1 MNAVLERF
9 CRKLVALD
17 WNIFAMD
24 ADRWITV
31 HPNGEQGKGRP
42 ALIDEKG
49 TVKAGMGGKFNGR
62 NIDDIPRGKN
72 PHPVREEKYQARQA
86 RMVERQSSSGTSPA
100 PSPAQKGQS
109 SSGLQAGHKSF
120 PKKHAIKGEVDEN
133 GFSYYVVDNPL
144 YKAGVA
150 LRDKI
155 GEAQFRK
162 RASQDVQD
170 AVANNA
176 QTLKLRKDKVSV
188 ENGEIVGGAENYGA
202 ASRFFRDID
211 AESARA
217 QKSASRSEKIAAT
230 KAQKEAEAQKKAE
243 SERAERVK
251 STGVQRDPNG
261 RPIAPKRP
269 GWVPEGYWNGKVYSG
284 NRVYIDGREIKATP
298 EKIEALQ
305 KWQNDYAEY
314 KKARDE
320 DARTAP
326 KEYLNVSYAQREQAK
341 AAGARWDPNMGS
353 WYWDKRDGDVPQAL
367 SAFSRRGQTS
377 QQRQTQPSS
386 QQRQTQ
392 PSSQKTML
400 LPRRAGYGEGDVV
413 KVGGQWV
420 RIGKTLGHTRIDDD
434 TPSIYGSHLLGH
446 EGEYASQVEF
456 RPATPEEIAAVQN
469 DGRDAAMD
477 ACLVHGGVKQKDCK
491 ETSMAQKKSSD
502 TLSLDA
508 APSMRSKDANGFLHV
523 ASSNISKETV
533 NPYYGREIPG
543 WEEKGLDPNHIF
555 YGYRAGEE
563 LAKAA
568 KTFDGLPLLIDH
580 HIEDA
585 EAPQKE
591 YRVGSLGTDARWEA
605 PYLKNSLIVTDAEAI
620 RAIEDGRMKELSCAY
635 RYEPDWTPGTFEG
648 VPYDFIMRNIQGN
661 HVALV
666 EEGRAGADVV
676 VADSKPRETATS
688 KLEKIMNLFKR
699 FRGAKDS
706 DPAVEKKEV
715 ELAQGIIDLH
725 KKNPETGEIMDVTED
740 ADKAE
745 AVMAAV
751 NKIAAKLSPEEVEEL
766 TKAIQALGMD
776 EEVEEVVETEDDDL
790 DTAEAVKYG
799 EEKERDKLMSEH
811 MREDEA
817 QDEDEPALDE
827 EAVKEAADKCGM
839 DAEDPMF
846 QKVFAEGV
854 RYGEKKEKAEP
865 EHLDRLHESE
875 GMKKA
880 MDEEEVKTAMDA
892 ALRAA
897 STRAEAKVVA
907 RFRALSAAASAV
919 RPVLGD
925 IDPLAFDSA
934 DSIYGA
940 ALKAQGVDIRRHP
953 RSAWRSIFEVSRQQA
968 AKASIAQD
976 SSMRRDYSGAFA
988 GLNRIKRG

>member
-1 MNAVLERF
+1 MG
-9 CRKLVALD
+9 CD
-17 WNIFAMD
+17 MMD
-24 ADRWITV
+24 
-31 HPNGEQGKGRP
+31 N
-42 ALIDEKG
+42 
-49 TVKAGMGGKFNGR
+49 
-62 NIDDIPRGKN
+62 
-72 PHPVREEKYQARQA
+72 
-86 RMVERQSSSGTSPA
+86 
-100 PSPAQKGQS
+100 
-109 SSGLQAGHKSF
+109 
-120 PKKHAIKGEVDEN
+120 
-133 GFSYYVVDNPL
+133 
-144 YKAGVA
+144 
-150 LRDKI
+150 
-155 GEAQFRK
+155 
-162 RASQDVQD
+162 
-170 AVANNA
+170 
-176 QTLKLRKDKVSV
+176 
-188 ENGEIVGGAENYGA
+188 
-202 ASRFFRDID
+202 
-211 AESARA
+211 
-217 QKSASRSEKIAAT
+217 
-230 KAQKEAEAQKKAE
+230 
-243 SERAERVK
+243 
-251 STGVQRDPNG
+251 
-261 RPIAPKRP
+261 
-269 GWVPEGYWNGKVYSG
+269 
-284 NRVYIDGREIKATP
+284 
-298 EKIEALQ
+298 
-305 KWQNDYAEY
+305 
-314 KKARDE
+314 
-320 DARTAP
+320 
-326 KEYLNVSYAQREQAK
+326 
-341 AAGARWDPNMGS
+341 
-353 WYWDKRDGDVPQAL
+353 
-367 SAFSRRGQTS
+367 
-377 QQRQTQPSS
+377 
-386 QQRQTQ
+386 
-392 PSSQKTML
+392 
-400 LPRRAGYGEGDVV
+400 
-413 KVGGQWV
+413 
-420 RIGKTLGHTRIDDD
+420 
-434 TPSIYGSHLLGH
+434 
-446 EGEYASQVEF
+446 
-456 RPATPEEIAAVQN
+456 
-469 DGRDAAMD
+469 
-477 ACLVHGGVKQKDCK
+477 
-491 ETSMAQKKSSD
+491 KKSDNSTASD
-502 TLSLDA
+502 QVCRRLSFDA

-543 WEEKGLDPNHIF
+543 WQEKGLDPNHIF

-585 EAPQKE
+585 EDPQKE

-676 VADSKPRETATS
+676 VADAKPRETITS
-688 KLEKIMNLFKR
+688 KMEKTMKGFFRR

-706 DPAVEKKEV
+706 DPEVEMKEVKDAKGIV
-715 ELAQGIIDLH
+715 ELAQGLIDLH
-725 KKNPETGEIMDVTED
+725 KTNPETGEIMDVTED

-827 EAVKEAADKCGM
+827 EAVKEAADKCGL

-846 QKVFAEGV
+846 QKAFAEGV
-854 RYGEKKEKAEP
+854 KYGEKKEKAEP

-907 RFRALSAAASAV
+907 KFRALSAAASAV

-968 AKASIAQD
+968 AKASFAQD
-976 SSMRRDYSGAFA
+976 SSMRRDYSGAFE

>member
-211 AESARA
+211 AESAKA
-217 QKSASRSEKIAAT
+217 QKSASRSEKLAAT
-230 KAQKEAEAQKKAE
+230 KAQKEA
-243 SERAERVK
+243 ERAERVK

-284 NRVYIDGREIKATP
+284 NRVYIDGRKIKATP

-386 QQRQTQ
+386 QKRQTQ
-392 PSSQKTML
+392 PSSQRTML

-413 KVGGQWV
+413 KVGGHWV

-434 TPSIYGSHLLGH
+434 MPSIYGSQLLGH

-469 DGRDAAMD
+469 DWRAAAMD

-491 ETSMAQKKSSD
+491 ETSMTQKKSSD

-563 LAKAA
+563 LAKGA
-568 KTFDGLPLLIDH
+568 KTFDGLPLLLDH

-585 EAPQKE
+585 EDPQKE

-688 KLEKIMNLFKR
+688 KLEKIMKNLFKR

-846 QKVFAEGV
+846 QKAFAEGV
-854 RYGEKKEKAEP
+854 RYGEAKEKAEP
-865 EHLDRLHESE
+865 EKLDREHESE
-875 GMKKA
+875 GAKKA

>member
-1 MNAVLERF
+1 MNATEFVKQYGFSEAQRFGKWNGFTVYVGGMEDPNDATGLPFFVLE
-9 CRKLVALD
+9 
-17 WNIFAMD
+17 D
-24 ADRWITV
+24 AS
-31 HPNGEQGKGRP
+31 GK
-42 ALIDEKG
+42 
-49 TVKAGMGGKFNGR
+49 
-62 NIDDIPRGKN
+62 
-72 PHPVREEKYQARQA
+72 ARQA
-86 RMVERQSSSGTSPA
+86 TEKELFELMDVFPA
-100 PSPAQKGQS
+100 GPQEEAPAK
-109 SSGLQAGHKSF
+109 
-120 PKKHAIKGEVDEN
+120 DE
-133 GFSYYVVDNPL
+133 
-144 YKAGVA
+144 
-150 LRDKI
+150 
-155 GEAQFRK
+155 
-162 RASQDVQD
+162 
-170 AVANNA
+170 
-176 QTLKLRKDKVSV
+176 
-188 ENGEIVGGAENYGA
+188 
-202 ASRFFRDID
+202 
-211 AESARA
+211 
-217 QKSASRSEKIAAT
+217 
-230 KAQKEAEAQKKAE
+230 
-243 SERAERVK
+243 
-251 STGVQRDPNG
+251 
-261 RPIAPKRP
+261 KRP
-269 GWVPEGYWNGKVYSG
+269 
-284 NRVYIDGREIKATP
+284 
-298 EKIEALQ
+298 
-305 KWQNDYAEY
+305 
-314 KKARDE
+314 
-320 DARTAP
+320 
-326 KEYLNVSYAQREQAK
+326 
-341 AAGARWDPNMGS
+341 
-353 WYWDKRDGDVPQAL
+353 
-367 SAFSRRGQTS
+367 
-377 QQRQTQPSS
+377 
-386 QQRQTQ
+386 
-392 PSSQKTML
+392 
-400 LPRRAGYGEGDVV
+400 
-413 KVGGQWV
+413 
-420 RIGKTLGHTRIDDD
+420 
-434 TPSIYGSHLLGH
+434 
-446 EGEYASQVEF
+446 
-456 RPATPEEIAAVQN
+456 
-469 DGRDAAMD
+469 
-477 ACLVHGGVKQKDCK
+477 
-491 ETSMAQKKSSD
+491 D

-543 WEEKGLDPNHIF
+543 WEERGLDPNHIF

-585 EAPQKE
+585 EDPQKE

-676 VADSKPRETATS
+676 VADAKPRETITS
-688 KLEKIMNLFKR
+688 KMEKTMKGFFRR

-706 DPAVEKKEV
+706 DPEVEMKEVKDAKGIV
-715 ELAQGIIDLH
+715 ELAQGLIDLH
-725 KKNPETGEIMDVTED
+725 KTNPETGEIMDVTED

-839 DAEDPMF
+839 DAEDPAF
-846 QKVFAEGV
+846 QKAFAEGV
-854 RYGEKKEKAEP
+854 KYGERKEKAEP

-875 GMKKA
+875 GAKKA

-907 RFRALSAAASAV
+907 KFRALSAAASAV

-968 AKASIAQD
+968 AKASFAQD

>member
-9 CRKLVALD
+9 CTKLAVLGVHP
-17 WNIFAMD
+17 FVGAMD
-24 ADRWITV
+24 ASKGEKQSWITLENGV
-31 HPNGEQGKGRP
+31 H
-42 ALIDEKG
+42 
-49 TVKAGMGGKFNGR
+49 V
-62 NIDDIPRGKN
+62 
-72 PHPVREEKYQARQA
+72 PV
-86 RMVERQSSSGTSPA
+86 
-100 PSPAQKGQS
+100 QKGQTKKEAAKQFVAKKETS
-109 SSGLQAGHKSF
+109 AVAPSSHLKTPAFQSKIRTFRDVYKTTLKGDDLKKASQNAAQHYFAKRKLEGMGWSSG
-120 PKKHAIKGEVDEN
+120 
-133 GFSYYVVDNPL
+133 
-144 YKAGVA
+144 GVT
-150 LRDKI
+150 
-155 GEAQFRK
+155 Q
-162 RASQDVQD
+162 
-170 AVANNA
+170 
-176 QTLKLRKDKVSV
+176 
-188 ENGEIVGGAENYGA
+188 
-202 ASRFFRDID
+202 
-211 AESARA
+211 
-217 QKSASRSEKIAAT
+217 
-230 KAQKEAEAQKKAE
+230 
-243 SERAERVK
+243 
-251 STGVQRDPNG
+251 
-261 RPIAPKRP
+261 
-269 GWVPEGYWNGKVYSG
+269 
-284 NRVYIDGREIKATP
+284 IDGTQVSAKLWSRNAVNGVIE
-298 EKIEALQ
+298 IEAS
-305 KWQNDYAEY
+305 N
-314 KKARDE
+314 
-320 DARTAP
+320 
-326 KEYLNVSYAQREQAK
+326 
-341 AAGARWDPNMGS
+341 G
-353 WYWDKRDGDVPQAL
+353 
-367 SAFSRRGQTS
+367 GQT
-377 QQRQTQPSS
+377 
-386 QQRQTQ
+386 
-392 PSSQKTML
+392 KKL
-400 LPRRAGYGEGDVV
+400 GEMQVD
-413 KVGGQWV
+413 
-420 RIGKTLGHTRIDDD
+420 LG
-434 TPSIYGSHLLGH
+434 
-446 EGEYASQVEF
+446 
-456 RPATPEEIAAVQN
+456 ATPEEMAKRIDQTARGLVAKERNGKASQASKPADKPEAKQGTASRPKLEQRHLDAVDHYASGEGMYINQFLRKGERLNNEDAQFVKDLDHVLSTPVKDKTLYRSVDAKALFGGLSAIDFENIVGGLVYNDKSKEAQKALAKANASIGRTKLEKGYMSTTRDPEVAEGWGGFTGSDMPVVMKLNTSAGTKGADISDMTPKARKAEAADPQ
-469 DGRDAAMD
+469 
-477 ACLVHGGVKQKDCK
+477 K
-491 ETSMAQKKSSD
+491 ETLLARNQSYEIKSIYPRNGQIYVECDMIDNKTADSATAGD
-502 TLSLDA
+502 KACRNISFDA

-523 ASSNISKETV
+523 ASSNISKEVV

-676 VADSKPRETATS
+676 VADAKPRETITS
-688 KLEKIMNLFKR
+688 KMEKTMKGFFRR

-706 DPAVEKKEV
+706 DPEVEMKEV
-715 ELAQGIIDLH
+715 QDAKGIVKLAQGLIDLH
-725 KKNPETGEIMDVTED
+725 KRNPETGEIMDVTED

-751 NKIAAKLSPEEVEEL
+751 SKIASKLAPEEVEEL

-811 MREDEA
+811 MREDKAE
-817 QDEDEPALDE
+817 DEDEPALDE

-839 DAEDPMF
+839 DAEDPAF
-846 QKVFAEGV
+846 QKAFAEGV

-907 RFRALSAAASAV
+907 KFRALSAAASAV

-953 RSAWRSIFEVSRQQA
+953 RAAWRSIFEVSRQQA
-968 AKASIAQD
+968 AKASFAQD

>member
-1 MNAVLERF
+1 MNAKNFVKQYGFSNALRMGTWNGYSVFVGEMEDPDAVTGLPFFVLES
-9 CRKLVALD
+9 D
-17 WNIFAMD
+17 
-24 ADRWITV
+24 
-31 HPNGEQGKGRP
+31 GE
-42 ALIDEKG
+42 I
-49 TVKAGMGGKFNGR
+49 
-62 NIDDIPRGKN
+62 
-72 PHPVREEKYQARQA
+72 RQA
-86 RMVERQSSSGTSPA
+86 TS
-100 PSPAQKGQS
+100 
-109 SSGLQAGHKSF
+109 
-120 PKKHAIKGEVDEN
+120 DETWE
-133 GFSYYVVDNPL
+133 L
-144 YKAGVA
+144 M
-150 LRDKI
+150 
-155 GEAQFRK
+155 
-162 RASQDVQD
+162 
-170 AVANNA
+170 
-176 QTLKLRKDKVSV
+176 SV
-188 ENGEIVGGAENYGA
+188 
-202 ASRFFRDID
+202 F
-211 AESARA
+211 
-217 QKSASRSEKIAAT
+217 
-230 KAQKEAEAQKKAE
+230 
-243 SERAERVK
+243 
-251 STGVQRDPNG
+251 
-261 RPIAPKRP
+261 
-269 GWVPEGYWNGKVYSG
+269 PEGPQ
-284 NRVYIDGREIKATP
+284 E
-298 EKIEALQ
+298 EAPA
-305 KWQNDYAEY
+305 K
-314 KKARDE
+314 DE
-320 DARTAP
+320 
-326 KEYLNVSYAQREQAK
+326 
-341 AAGARWDPNMGS
+341 
-353 WYWDKRDGDVPQAL
+353 
-367 SAFSRRGQTS
+367 SR
-377 QQRQTQPSS
+377 P
-386 QQRQTQ
+386 
-392 PSSQKTML
+392 
-400 LPRRAGYGEGDVV
+400 
-413 KVGGQWV
+413 
-420 RIGKTLGHTRIDDD
+420 D
-434 TPSIYGSHLLGH
+434 T
-446 EGEYASQVEF
+446 F
-456 RPATPEEIAAVQN
+456 
-469 DGRDAAMD
+469 
-477 ACLVHGGVKQKDCK
+477 
-491 ETSMAQKKSSD
+491 
-502 TLSLDA
+502 SLDA

-523 ASSNISKETV
+523 ASSNISKEVV

-676 VADSKPRETATS
+676 VADSKPRETTTP

-776 EEVEEVVETEDDDL
+776 EEVEDVVETEDDDL

-811 MREDEA
+811 MREDKA
-817 QDEDEPALDE
+817 EDEEEPVLDE

-839 DAEDPMF
+839 DAEDPAF
-846 QKVFAEGV
+846 QKAFAEGV
-854 RYGEKKEKAEP
+854 KYGERKEKEEP

-907 RFRALSAAASAV
+907 KFRALSAAASAV

-968 AKASIAQD
+968 AKASFAQD

>member
-1 MNAVLERF
+1 MTKEEIERCNEGEEGCFEYDQHEGDPYWDIRAQAESLGLE
-9 CRKLVALD
+9 
-17 WNIFAMD
+17 
-24 ADRWITV
+24 
-31 HPNGEQGKGRP
+31 GEE
-42 ALIDEKG
+42 IDEY
-49 TVKAGMGGKFNGR
+49 
-62 NIDDIPRGKN
+62 I
-72 PHPVREEKYQARQA
+72 EEYK
-86 RMVERQSSSGTSPA
+86 RM
-100 PSPAQKGQS
+100 
-109 SSGLQAGHKSF
+109 
-120 PKKHAIKGEVDEN
+120 
-133 GFSYYVVDNPL
+133 
-144 YKAGVA
+144 
-150 LRDKI
+150 
-155 GEAQFRK
+155 
-162 RASQDVQD
+162 
-170 AVANNA
+170 
-176 QTLKLRKDKVSV
+176 
-188 ENGEIVGGAENYGA
+188 
-202 ASRFFRDID
+202 
-211 AESARA
+211 
-217 QKSASRSEKIAAT
+217 
-230 KAQKEAEAQKKAE
+230 KAE
-243 SERAERVK
+243 
-251 STGVQRDPNG
+251 
-261 RPIAPKRP
+261 
-269 GWVPEGYWNGKVYSG
+269 
-284 NRVYIDGREIKATP
+284 
-298 EKIEALQ
+298 
-305 KWQNDYAEY
+305 
-314 KKARDE
+314 E
-320 DARTAP
+320 DA
-326 KEYLNVSYAQREQAK
+326 KK
-341 AAGARWDPNMGS
+341 
-353 WYWDKRDGDVPQAL
+353 K
-367 SAFSRRGQTS
+367 
-377 QQRQTQPSS
+377 
-386 QQRQTQ
+386 
-392 PSSQKTML
+392 
-400 LPRRAGYGEGDVV
+400 
-413 KVGGQWV
+413 
-420 RIGKTLGHTRIDDD
+420 GK
-434 TPSIYGSHLLGH
+434 
-446 EGEYASQVEF
+446 
-456 RPATPEEIAAVQN
+456 
-469 DGRDAAMD
+469 
-477 ACLVHGGVKQKDCK
+477 
-491 ETSMAQKKSSD
+491 SD

-543 WEEKGLDPNHIF
+543 WEERGLDPNHIF

-585 EAPQKE
+585 EDPQKE

-676 VADSKPRETATS
+676 VADAKPRETITS
-688 KLEKIMNLFKR
+688 KMEKTMKGFFRR

-706 DPAVEKKEV
+706 DPEVEMKEVKDAKGIV
-715 ELAQGIIDLH
+715 ELAQGLIDLH
-725 KKNPETGEIMDVTED
+725 KTNPETGEIMDVTED

-839 DAEDPMF
+839 DAEDPAF
-846 QKVFAEGV
+846 QKAFAEGV
-854 RYGEKKEKAEP
+854 KYGERKEKAEP

-875 GMKKA
+875 GAKKA

-907 RFRALSAAASAV
+907 KFRALSAAASAV

-968 AKASIAQD
+968 AKASFAQD

>member
-1 MNAVLERF
+1 MNAKNFVKQYGFSNALRMGTWNGYSVFVGEMEDPDAVTGLPFFVLES
-9 CRKLVALD
+9 D
-17 WNIFAMD
+17 
-24 ADRWITV
+24 
-31 HPNGEQGKGRP
+31 GE
-42 ALIDEKG
+42 I
-49 TVKAGMGGKFNGR
+49 
-62 NIDDIPRGKN
+62 
-72 PHPVREEKYQARQA
+72 RQA
-86 RMVERQSSSGTSPA
+86 TS
-100 PSPAQKGQS
+100 
-109 SSGLQAGHKSF
+109 
-120 PKKHAIKGEVDEN
+120 DETWE
-133 GFSYYVVDNPL
+133 L
-144 YKAGVA
+144 M
-150 LRDKI
+150 
-155 GEAQFRK
+155 
-162 RASQDVQD
+162 
-170 AVANNA
+170 
-176 QTLKLRKDKVSV
+176 SV
-188 ENGEIVGGAENYGA
+188 
-202 ASRFFRDID
+202 F
-211 AESARA
+211 
-217 QKSASRSEKIAAT
+217 
-230 KAQKEAEAQKKAE
+230 
-243 SERAERVK
+243 
-251 STGVQRDPNG
+251 
-261 RPIAPKRP
+261 
-269 GWVPEGYWNGKVYSG
+269 PEGPQ
-284 NRVYIDGREIKATP
+284 E
-298 EKIEALQ
+298 EAPA
-305 KWQNDYAEY
+305 K
-314 KKARDE
+314 DE
-320 DARTAP
+320 
-326 KEYLNVSYAQREQAK
+326 
-341 AAGARWDPNMGS
+341 
-353 WYWDKRDGDVPQAL
+353 
-367 SAFSRRGQTS
+367 SR
-377 QQRQTQPSS
+377 P
-386 QQRQTQ
+386 
-392 PSSQKTML
+392 
-400 LPRRAGYGEGDVV
+400 
-413 KVGGQWV
+413 
-420 RIGKTLGHTRIDDD
+420 D
-434 TPSIYGSHLLGH
+434 T
-446 EGEYASQVEF
+446 F
-456 RPATPEEIAAVQN
+456 
-469 DGRDAAMD
+469 
-477 ACLVHGGVKQKDCK
+477 
-491 ETSMAQKKSSD
+491 
-502 TLSLDA
+502 SLDA

-523 ASSNISKETV
+523 ASSNISKEVV

-676 VADSKPRETATS
+676 VADAKPRETITS
-688 KLEKIMNLFKR
+688 KMEKTMKGFFRR

-706 DPAVEKKEV
+706 DPEVEKKEV

-725 KKNPETGEIMDVTED
+725 KRNPETGEIMDVTED

-839 DAEDPMF
+839 DAEDPQF
-846 QKVFAEGV
+846 QKAFAEGV
-854 RYGEKKEKAEP
+854 KYGERREKEEP

-907 RFRALSAAASAV
+907 KFRALSAAASAV

-968 AKASIAQD
+968 AKASFAQD
-976 SSMRRDYSGAFA
+976 SSMRRDYSGAFE

>member
-1 MNAVLERF
+1 
-9 CRKLVALD
+9 
-17 WNIFAMD
+17 MD
-24 ADRWITV
+24 D
-31 HPNGEQGKGRP
+31 
-42 ALIDEKG
+42 
-49 TVKAGMGGKFNGR
+49 
-62 NIDDIPRGKN
+62 
-72 PHPVREEKYQARQA
+72 
-86 RMVERQSSSGTSPA
+86 
-100 PSPAQKGQS
+100 
-109 SSGLQAGHKSF
+109 
-120 PKKHAIKGEVDEN
+120 
-133 GFSYYVVDNPL
+133 
-144 YKAGVA
+144 
-150 LRDKI
+150 
-155 GEAQFRK
+155 
-162 RASQDVQD
+162 
-170 AVANNA
+170 
-176 QTLKLRKDKVSV
+176 
-188 ENGEIVGGAENYGA
+188 
-202 ASRFFRDID
+202 
-211 AESARA
+211 
-217 QKSASRSEKIAAT
+217 
-230 KAQKEAEAQKKAE
+230 
-243 SERAERVK
+243 
-251 STGVQRDPNG
+251 
-261 RPIAPKRP
+261 
-269 GWVPEGYWNGKVYSG
+269 
-284 NRVYIDGREIKATP
+284 
-298 EKIEALQ
+298 
-305 KWQNDYAEY
+305 
-314 KKARDE
+314 
-320 DARTAP
+320 
-326 KEYLNVSYAQREQAK
+326 
-341 AAGARWDPNMGS
+341 
-353 WYWDKRDGDVPQAL
+353 
-367 SAFSRRGQTS
+367 
-377 QQRQTQPSS
+377 
-386 QQRQTQ
+386 
-392 PSSQKTML
+392 
-400 LPRRAGYGEGDVV
+400 
-413 KVGGQWV
+413 
-420 RIGKTLGHTRIDDD
+420 
-434 TPSIYGSHLLGH
+434 
-446 EGEYASQVEF
+446 
-456 RPATPEEIAAVQN
+456 
-469 DGRDAAMD
+469 
-477 ACLVHGGVKQKDCK
+477 CLVHGGVKQKDCK

-568 KTFDGLPLLIDH
+568 KTFDGLPLLLDH

-585 EAPQKE
+585 EDPQKE

-776 EEVEEVVETEDDDL
+776 EEVEEVVKTEDDDL

-976 SSMRRDYSGAFA
+976 SSMRRDFSGPFA

>member
-1 MNAVLERF
+1 MNAKELVKQYGFSNALRMGTWNGFSVFAGEMENPEDATGLPFFVLE
-9 CRKLVALD
+9 
-17 WNIFAMD
+17 D
-24 ADRWITV
+24 A
-31 HPNGEQGKGRP
+31 NGK
-42 ALIDEKG
+42 
-49 TVKAGMGGKFNGR
+49 
-62 NIDDIPRGKN
+62 
-72 PHPVREEKYQARQA
+72 ARQA
-86 RMVERQSSSGTSPA
+86 TDKEIWELMSA
-100 PSPAQKGQS
+100 
-109 SSGLQAGHKSF
+109 F
-120 PKKHAIKGEVDEN
+120 PEGPQEDASAKDE
-133 GFSYYVVDNPL
+133 
-144 YKAGVA
+144 
-150 LRDKI
+150 
-155 GEAQFRK
+155 
-162 RASQDVQD
+162 
-170 AVANNA
+170 
-176 QTLKLRKDKVSV
+176 
-188 ENGEIVGGAENYGA
+188 
-202 ASRFFRDID
+202 
-211 AESARA
+211 
-217 QKSASRSEKIAAT
+217 
-230 KAQKEAEAQKKAE
+230 
-243 SERAERVK
+243 
-251 STGVQRDPNG
+251 
-261 RPIAPKRP
+261 KRP
-269 GWVPEGYWNGKVYSG
+269 
-284 NRVYIDGREIKATP
+284 
-298 EKIEALQ
+298 
-305 KWQNDYAEY
+305 
-314 KKARDE
+314 
-320 DARTAP
+320 
-326 KEYLNVSYAQREQAK
+326 
-341 AAGARWDPNMGS
+341 
-353 WYWDKRDGDVPQAL
+353 
-367 SAFSRRGQTS
+367 
-377 QQRQTQPSS
+377 
-386 QQRQTQ
+386 
-392 PSSQKTML
+392 
-400 LPRRAGYGEGDVV
+400 
-413 KVGGQWV
+413 
-420 RIGKTLGHTRIDDD
+420 
-434 TPSIYGSHLLGH
+434 
-446 EGEYASQVEF
+446 
-456 RPATPEEIAAVQN
+456 
-469 DGRDAAMD
+469 
-477 ACLVHGGVKQKDCK
+477 
-491 ETSMAQKKSSD
+491 D

-523 ASSNISKETV
+523 ASSNISKEVV

-585 EAPQKE
+585 EDPQKE

-676 VADSKPRETATS
+676 VADAKPRETITS
-688 KLEKIMNLFKR
+688 KMEKTMKGFFRR

-706 DPAVEKKEV
+706 DPEVEKKEV

-725 KKNPETGEIMDVTED
+725 KRNPETGEIMDVTED

-839 DAEDPMF
+839 DAEDPQF
-846 QKVFAEGV
+846 QKAFAEGV
-854 RYGEKKEKAEP
+854 KYGERREKEEP

-907 RFRALSAAASAV
+907 KFRALSAAASAV

-968 AKASIAQD
+968 AKASFAQD
-976 SSMRRDYSGAFA
+976 SSMRRDYSGAFE